1 MKRMVTQR
9 DTHYLWD
16 GTTNHTDKASHPT
29 AFPACGS
36 SLYLQVILAQLMR
49 SGISVIHS
57 G

>member
-9 DTHYLWD
+9 DAHYLWD
-16 GTTNHTDKASHPT
+16 ATTNHTDKASRPT

-36 SLYLQVILAQLMR
+36 SVYLRVILAQLMR
-49 SGISVIHS
+49 SGSSVLHS